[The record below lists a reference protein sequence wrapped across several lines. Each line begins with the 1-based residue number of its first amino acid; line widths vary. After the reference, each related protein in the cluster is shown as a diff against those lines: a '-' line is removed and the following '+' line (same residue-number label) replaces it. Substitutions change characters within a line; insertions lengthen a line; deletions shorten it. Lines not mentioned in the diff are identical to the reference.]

1 MAQASFKTTTR
12 SGRNSR
18 QSLLGLVRGA
28 CETLLSTHPSVVESL
43 TVSRTLDDFD
53 SARLVARMAA
63 RLAEEY
69 DVDVDAWAN
78 SRTVTVRL
86 SRDGGHI
93 HLKRNGS
100 RNGARRTGA
109 GGNP

>member
-1 MAQASFKTTTR
+1 MREIRLEGTADT
-12 SGRNSR
+12 GRGSR

-28 CETLLSTHPSVVESL
+28 CETLLLTHPSVVESL
-43 TVSRTLDDFD
+43 TVSRTLDDGD

-69 DVDVDAWAN
+69 DVDVDARAN

-100 RNGARRTGA
+100 RNGAHPTTL
-109 GGNP
+109 GGDP